1 MVLYL
6 SSYDKR
12 YVQIHATFVAD
23 GLAIDW
29 LTNKLYW
36 TEATPRTISVLDL
49 DSGHRLTLF
58 TLPESSIPKGI
69 ALDPANG

>member
-1 MVLYL
+1 MIA
-6 SSYDKR
+6 SY
-12 YVQIHATFVAD
+12 FLAD

-36 TEATPRTISVLDL
+36 TEANPETISVLDL
-49 DSGHRLTLF
+49 ERGHRLTLF
-58 TLPESSIPKGI
+58 TLPESSIPRGI